1 MRRKRQHEVPEEGE
15 IGPSKEG
22 KQHKVTQDQRSNRS
36 SSVESREDPLAAHVR
51 CTPRIWSLKL
61 ELDGVPIAWDTSIK
75 NYQGRQAG
83 HITETLEQPFL
94 LPRGME
100 AYRRFNQ
107 QVLFLSFKRDLAI
120 VSNLTLIVSSLTHS
134 LQIYCTG
141 LIGPGSHTFWAWTPN
156 RDPTH

>member
-1 MRRKRQHEVPEEGE
+1 M
-15 IGPSKEG
+15 GPSKEG

-107 QVLFLSFKRDLAI
+107 QELFLSLKRDLAM
-120 VSNLTLIVSSLTHS
+120 VSDSIHFFT
-134 LQIYCTG
+134 
-141 LIGPGSHTFWAWTPN
+141 
-156 RDPTH
+156 